1 MDSQKIRIRLKA
13 FDHRLLDKSA
23 SVIAE
28 TAKQTGA
35 VVAGPIPIP
44 TKRHVWSVLKAT
56 FVNKNARAQFEMRT
70 HVRLIDIVEITPK
83 TVDALMRLDLP
94 SGVDVQITTF

>member
-44 TKRHVWSVLKAT
+44 TKRNIWTVFVYTHLKIYGLYSSQ
-56 FVNKNARAQFEMRT
+56 KY
-70 HVRLIDIVEITPK
+70 
-83 TVDALMRLDLP
+83 
-94 SGVDVQITTF
+94 

>member
-35 VVAGPIPIP
+35 VVAGPLPIP
-44 TKRHVWSVLKAT
+44 TKRHVWTVLKAT
-56 FVNKNARAQFEMRT
+56 FVNKKAREQFEMRT

-83 TVDALMRLDLP
+83 TVDALMKLDLA
-94 SGVDVQITTF
+94 SGVDVEIKI